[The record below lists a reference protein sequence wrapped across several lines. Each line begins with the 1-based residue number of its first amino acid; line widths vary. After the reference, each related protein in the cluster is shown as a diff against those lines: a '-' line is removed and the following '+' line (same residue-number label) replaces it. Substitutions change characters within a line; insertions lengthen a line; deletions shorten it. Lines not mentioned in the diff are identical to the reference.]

1 MRHGRLASALA
12 VAAFTGLAAAQ
23 PAPTEFGADRNPLAP
38 AAAAVPADL
47 PLPGVL
53 GLRPVAADAQADKDK
68 DKDKDKAPPTTDKAP
83 AKADATPNTIPPT
96 AAATGSAAPVLT
108 PTAPVL
114 APTTTLP
121 PTAVSV
127 YPPGGVVVGP
137 GATALFANAGPVD
150 PYQFWVSAEYLW
162 WRIKDDTVPPLVTT
176 GPATFP
182 VGFLGFPGTRT
193 LPGGDIDQGTLNGVR
208 LRAGMW
214 LDPCRTVGLEV
225 SGFWLGQD
233 DNSTTFT
240 SGQFPVLARP
250 FTDVNPGG
258 PNSEFL
264 AFPGLATGAIT
275 VNREVEKFCG
285 ATLAAR
291 CPICVTCNSGLSA
304 LAGLQYLALKEEM
317 TIVETPRGS
326 PTNPFPGGAGTQFI
340 ATDRFRTENQF
351 FGGLVGLSGYYNTG
365 CLTFGAYGT
374 FAAGCNRQVVDIS
387 GSLVTIPAGGTASV
401 QPGALLA
408 VPGRNIG
415 RWENNE
421 FSTVS
426 ELGVT
431 VGYQVS
437 PNVTLF
443 GGYTFLYWTN
453 VVRPGTEIDPVL
465 DITRVPNFG
474 GTPPTAARPIV
485 PFNQVD
491 FWAQGVS
498 AGVRFSW

>member
-12 VAAFTGLAAAQ
+12 VAAFTGLAAGQ
-23 PAPTEFGADRNPLAP
+23 PAVTDFGADRNPLAP
-38 AAAAVPADL
+38 AAAAVPAA
-47 PLPGVL
+47 LPGVL
-53 GLRPVAADAQADKDK
+53 GLKPVAANAQADKEK
-68 DKDKDKAPPTTDKAP
+68 DKPKLKAAEKAPPTTDKAP
-83 AKADATPNTIPPT
+83 TTTDSTPKAIPPT
-96 AAATGSAAPVLT
+96 AAGTSSAPA
-108 PTAPVL
+108 L
-114 APTTTLP
+114 APSTTLP
-121 PTAVSV
+121 PTNVSV
-127 YPPGGVVVGP
+127 YPPGGVEVGP
-137 GATALFANAGPVD
+137 GGTALFANVGPVD

-162 WRIKDDTVPPLVTT
+162 WRVKDDTVPPLVTT

-182 VGFLGFPGTRT
+182 VGFLGNAGTRV
-193 LPGGDIDQGTLNGVR
+193 LLGGDLDQGTLNGVR
-208 LRAGMW
+208 VRAGMW
-214 LDPCRTVGLEV
+214 LDACKTVGLEF
-225 SGFWLGQD
+225 SGFYLC
-233 DNSTTFT
+233 DNDQSTTFT
-240 SGQFPVLARP
+240 SAQFPVLARP

-285 ATLAAR
+285 ASLAAR

-304 LAGLQYLALKEEM
+304 LAGLQYMALKEEL

-351 FGGLVGLSGYYNTG
+351 FGGLVGLSGYYNHG
-365 CLTFGAYGT
+365 CVTVGAYGT
-374 FAAGCNRQVVDIS
+374 FAAGCNRQVVDVS
-387 GSLVTIPAGGTASV
+387 GSLVTIPAGGTPSV
-401 QPGALLA
+401 QSGALLA
-408 VPGRNIG
+408 IPGRNIG

-431 VGYQVS
+431 VGYQVH
-437 PNVTLF
+437 PNVQIF
-443 GGYTFLYWTN
+443 GGYTCLYWTN
-453 VVRPGTEIDPVL
+453 VVRPGSEIDPVL
-465 DITRVPNFG
+465 DVTRIPNFG
-474 GTPPTAARPIV
+474 GPPATSARPIV